1 MYCYNTYVQSKE
13 KKMMKNQTL
22 DQEIQSISW
31 PTDLLEAKEV
41 ARKIFANWQWKK
53 KRPQFDG
60 ELERATNVK
69 RVQELVYYTY
79 LSGDG
84 NGVI

>member
-1 MYCYNTYVQSKE
+1 MFME
-13 KKMMKNQTL
+13 KKMIENQTL
-22 DQEIQSISW
+22 DQRIQSISW
-31 PTDLLEAKEV
+31 PEDLLEAKEI
-41 ARKIFANWQWKK
+41 ARKLFATWQWKK
-53 KRPQFDG
+53 KRPMFDG